1 MIIDTACENE
11 WNLPKRSSWTHTS
24 GCGGSIFR
32 EVPVFKLQSDLPA
45 CHHTEQTDPQ
55 KYNDESLWPDKVR
68 LNRET
73 AQSDYNQVSR

>member
-1 MIIDTACENE
+1 MII
-11 WNLPKRSSWTHTS
+11 RH
-24 GCGGSIFR
+24 
-32 EVPVFKLQSDLPA
+32 VPLRTTLLV

-55 KYNDESLWPDKVR
+55 KYNDEILWPDKVR